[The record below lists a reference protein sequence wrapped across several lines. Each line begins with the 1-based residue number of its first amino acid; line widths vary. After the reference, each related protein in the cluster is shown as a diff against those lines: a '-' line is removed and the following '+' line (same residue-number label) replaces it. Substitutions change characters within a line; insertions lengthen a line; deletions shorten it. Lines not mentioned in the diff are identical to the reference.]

1 MLAEYLLALRP
12 LSIAMVRRICLV
24 DPKSRVPI
32 ETPDHTRYS
41 EIIEGKSPGQ
51 VVAFNISALRHAAD
65 QHIVEDGCILMK
77 FVSLYG

>member
-41 EIIEGKSPGQ
+41 EIIEGKSPG
-51 VVAFNISALRHAAD
+51 
-65 QHIVEDGCILMK
+65 
-77 FVSLYG
+77 